1 MMRKTLL
8 WISTNPWL
16 AERLPRYGFV
26 RRAVRR
32 FMPGETLDDGLRAA
46 RKMEGE
52 GAVGSLLTLLGENVE
67 TAEEA
72 EAVADHYLEVL
83 DRGREAGLDLE
94 VSVKLTQLG
103 LDRSLDA
110 ARENLLRVVEKA
122 ETMGSMVWI
131 DMEDSSYVDRT
142 LEIFRAARERYD
154 GVGICLQAYLRR
166 TDDDL
171 DALLPLK
178 PSIRVVKG
186 AYLEPPDVAY
196 PEKREVDGAF
206 LRITTRLLRAA
217 AVGDVGRVAVG
228 THDPRMIREAQSRA
242 HELGLGP
249 EAWEVEML
257 YGIGTAEQRRL
268 MHGRTPLRVLISYG
282 DAWFPWYMRRLAER
296 PANVWFVLKSLVS
309 R

>member
-1 MMRKTLL
+1 MMRKALL
-8 WISTNPWL
+8 WASRNPWL
-16 AERLPRYGFV
+16 ADRLPRYGFV

-32 FMPGETLDDGLRAA
+32 FMPGETLDDALRAA
-46 RKMEGE
+46 REMEGE
-52 GAVGSLLTLLGENVE
+52 GAAGSLLTLLGENVE
-67 TAEEA
+67 TTEEA
-72 EAVADHYLEVL
+72 EAVRDHYLEVL

-103 LDRSLDA
+103 LDRSPDA
-110 ARENLLRVVEKA
+110 ARENVLKVVERA
-122 ETMGSMVWI
+122 AAVGSMVWI

-142 LEIFRAARERYD
+142 LKIFRAARERHD
-154 GVGICLQAYLRR
+154 SVGICLQAYLRR

-171 DALLPLK
+171 EALLPLK
-178 PSIRVVKG
+178 PAIRVVKG
-186 AYLEPPDVAY
+186 AYLEPPEVAY

-217 AVGDVGRVAVG
+217 AAGEVGRVAVG

-249 EAWEVEML
+249 AVWEIEML

-268 MHGRTPLRVLISYG
+268 MHGRSPLRVLISYG

>member
-8 WISTNPWL
+8 WASRNPWL

-32 FMPGETLDDGLRAA
+32 FMPGETLDDAVEAA
-46 RKMEGE
+46 RELEAE
-52 GAVGSLLTLLGENVE
+52 GAVGTVLTLLGENVE

-72 EAVADHYLEVL
+72 AGVAEHYLKVVE
-83 DRGREAGLDLE
+83 RGRAEGLDIE
-94 VSVKLTQLG
+94 VSVKPTQLG
-103 LDRSLDA
+103 LDRGTDE
-110 ARENLLRVVEKA
+110 ARANLLRIVDA
-122 ETMGSMVWI
+122 AAAAGSFVWI

-142 LEIFRAARERYD
+142 LDLFRAARERHENV
-154 GVGICLQAYLRR
+154 GVCLQAYLRR
-166 TDDDL
+166 TEDDL
-171 DALLPLK
+171 DALMTLK
-178 PSIRVVKG
+178 PAIRIVKG
-186 AYLEPPDVAY
+186 AYLEPPEVAF

-217 AVGDVGRVAVG
+217 HVGDVGRVAVG
-228 THDPRMIREAQSRA
+228 THDPRVIREAQSRA

-249 EAWEVEML
+249 ERWEVEML
-257 YGIGTAEQRRL
+257 YGIGAGEQRRL
-268 MHGRTPLRVLISYG
+268 MQGRTPLRVLISYG

-296 PANVWFVLKSLVS
+296 PANVWFVLKNLVS